1 MLAQIPNKGRRP
13 VTDPEVVTIVAQAT
27 PPGRG
32 ALAIVRLSGPRSGE
46 ILGRVFTREN
56 AAPFVERRPMLGRV
70 RDRSG
75 AVIDQAVVT
84 VQRAP
89 HSVTGEEVAEITLHG
104 SPAIVRET
112 VAACVFAGA
121 RPAAPGEFTLR
132 ALRNGKL
139 DLAQAEAVR
148 DLVEAG
154 SVEQARIAARQLA
167 GEVSAAIGPL
177 ADAIFEL
184 LADVEAGLDFADGE
198 EALALDGAAVTE
210 RVEHLASRIDRLAG
224 ASERARRVREGARVV
239 LLGPPNSGKSSV
251 FNKLIGFDRVIVTA
265 EPGTTRDLIE
275 EQAVIEGLPTVLV
288 DAAGVGDPGGHAE
301 AEGMR
306 RALAAAAAAHLVLE
320 VYDLSL
326 PDRPPGPPAPHRL
339 RVGTHADL
347 PPAGAPAEGT
357 IAVSSRTGQGIDAL
371 RAAIAEALHAPG
383 ARPIESVAL
392 ATERHLAAALEAR
405 EALRAASGLAQNEA
419 GPELVAIELRRAVH
433 ALREI
438 LGDVGPEALL
448 ERIFARFCIGK

>member
-1 MLAQIPNKGRRP
+1 M
-13 VTDPEVVTIVAQAT
+13 VTDPEIVTIVAQAT

-32 ALAIVRLSGPRSGE
+32 ALAIVRLSGPRSAE
-46 ILGRVFTREN
+46 ILGRVFSRES

-84 VQRAP
+84 LQRAP
-89 HSVTGEEVAEITLHG
+89 HSVTGEEVAELTLHG

-112 VAACVFAGA
+112 VAACVLAGA

-154 SVEQARIAARQLA
+154 SVEQARIAARQLD
-167 GEVSAAIGPL
+167 GEVSAAIAPL

-198 EALALDGAAVTE
+198 EALALGGGVVAERADRLAA
-210 RVEHLASRIDRLAG
+210 RIDALAG

-239 LLGPPNSGKSSV
+239 LLGPPNSGKSSL
-251 FNKLIGFDRVIVTA
+251 FNSLLGFDRVIVTA

-275 EQAVIEGLPTVLV
+275 EQAG
-288 DAAGVGDPGGHAE
+288 A
-301 AEGMR
+301 R
-306 RALAAAAAAHLVLE
+306 
-320 VYDLSL
+320 
-326 PDRPPGPPAPHRL
+326 GPPHR
-339 RVGTHADL
+339 
-347 PPAGAPAEGT
+347 AG
-357 IAVSSRTGQGIDAL
+357 
-371 RAAIAEALHAPG
+371 
-383 ARPIESVAL
+383 
-392 ATERHLAAALEAR
+392 
-405 EALRAASGLAQNEA
+405 
-419 GPELVAIELRRAVH
+419 RR
-433 ALREI
+433 RRR
-438 LGDVGPEALL
+438 G
-448 ERIFARFCIGK
+448 